1 MELNFGNMLKGAGRQ
16 LYESTPFDNVAN
28 MTRAAVA
35 GNWGEA
41 AKQLGYGAFDTAL
54 WMVPGGAAVRGAA
67 GAGKLGL
74 RAAAKQLGTKQA
86 GKLFL
91 RGAIAPGNKA
101 LVPGLNKATRFGL
114 GFYGPMGVK
123 GLAATQLLNPVL
135 GEVAK
140 NPTGAQL
147 LSAGMNAASPIF
159 STVGNIPVV
168 GDAASLA
175 WKLAMKDIMPEATTN
190 SSAVNMAYGANA
202 SAPTSTST
210 PSSGYGTSAAEVRRK
225 EEDDKRKAAEGAYDS
240 GIAAA
245 QKDNIPPINVPQAPG
260 GLQPLTPEQ
269 MQMMLEQER
278 ALQREYD
285 NLLNQLSLS
294 EKQGNLD
301 AVSSRYGIQREAS
314 GSAVDMASKLAMLGM
329 DESPASAIGAEQMVQ
344 GRRTSQEAS
353 VAKNLAD
360 LIAQIQ
366 QQRVQA
372 GSSKDLGLLRLK
384 QQADQNR
391 ISNTRDY
398 LYNQYE
404 NYGGA

>member
-1 MELNFGNMLKGAGRQ
+1 MGFSFENMLRGAGQ
-16 LYESTPFDNVAN
+16 QFYESTPFDNVIN
-28 MTRAAVA
+28 MTNAAVA

-54 WMVPGGAAVRGAA
+54 WLVPGGAAVRGAA

-74 RAAAKQLGTKQA
+74 RAAARQLGAKKA
-86 GKLFL
+86 GSIFL
-91 RGAIAPGNKA
+91 KGAIAPSNKA
-101 LVPGLNKATRFGL
+101 LVPGLNKAARVGFGV
-114 GFYGPMGVK
+114 YGPAGVK
-123 GLAATQLLNPVL
+123 GLAANQAFDSVMNK
-135 GEVAK
+135 VAE

-147 LSAGMNAASPIF
+147 ISAGMNAAAPIF

-175 WKLAMKDIMPEATTN
+175 LKLALKDMKPEAPTGGSTLN
-190 SSAVNMAYGANA
+190 VAYGANA
-202 SAPTSTST
+202 SAPTSTSI
-210 PSSGYGTSAAEVRRK
+210 PSGEYGSSAAEWRRK
-225 EEDDKRKAAEGAYDS
+225 EEYDS
-240 GIAAA
+240 GIAKAQAENA
-245 QKDNIPPINVPQAPG
+245 QKIPPIEVSPVAPG
-260 GLQPLTPEQ
+260 GLMPLTPEQ
-269 MQMMLEQER
+269 LQMQLEQER
-278 ALQREYD
+278 ILQRTYD
-285 NLLNQLSLS
+285 DLLNQLSLS
-294 EKQGNLD
+294 EKQSNLD
-301 AVSSRYGIQREAS
+301 AVSARYGIQREAA
-314 GSAVDMASKLAMLGM
+314 GNAVDMASNLAVLGM

-372 GSSKDLGLLRLK
+372 GSSKDLGLLQLK

-398 LYNQYE
+398 LLNQYQ
-404 NYGGA
+404 NYGGE

>member
-1 MELNFGNMLKGAGRQ
+1 MGLSFEDMLKGAGRS

-54 WMVPGGAAVRGAA
+54 WLVPGGAAVKGAA

-74 RAAAKQLGTKQA
+74 RAAAKQLGAKQA

-91 RGAIAPGNKA
+91 KGAIAPSNKA
-101 LVPGLNKATRFGL
+101 LVPGLGKTARLGL
-114 GFYGPMGVK
+114 GIYGPTGVK
-123 GLAATQLLNPVL
+123 GLAAGQLLGPTL
-135 GEVAK
+135 GKIAE

-147 LSAGMNAASPIF
+147 LSAGMNVASPIL

-175 WKLAMKDIMPEATTN
+175 WKLALKDVKPEAPTGGST
-190 SSAVNMAYGANA
+190 VNVAYGANA
-202 SAPTSTST
+202 SAPASSST
-210 PSSGYGTSAAEVRRK
+210 PSGGYGSSAAEWRRK
-225 EEDDKRKAAEGAYDS
+225 EEYDS
-240 GIAAA
+240 GIAKAQAEAA
-245 QKDNIPPINVPQAPG
+245 QDIPPIDVSPVAPG
-260 GLQPLTPEQ
+260 GLMPLSPEQ
-269 MQMMLEQER
+269 MQTMLENER
-278 ALQREYD
+278 LLQKEYD
-285 NLLNQLSLS
+285 NLLNQLALS
-294 EKQGNLD
+294 EKQSTLD
-301 AVSSRYGIQREAS
+301 AASARYGIQREAA
-314 GSAVDMASKLAMLGM
+314 GSSQDLARQLAIAGL
-329 DESPASAIGAEQMVQ
+329 DESPSSAISAEQMVQ

-372 GSSKDLGLLRLK
+372 GSDRELGLLQLK

-391 ISNTRDY
+391 ILNTRDY
-398 LYNQYE
+398 LIDQYQ
-404 NYGGA
+404 NYGGV